1 MSFLTDSAVNQLFGY
16 IESNADRLLV
26 HDTEPTNYSEA
37 TTGALAEISVTS
49 ADYSRSATTDGRKT
63 QPAEKGTVAD
73 ASGTDNWVAQ
83 VDDDSS
89 ELLAVNPIPS
99 PASYT
104 DGLAYNVSSAFVEV
118 EDPA

>member
-1 MSFLTDSAVNQLFGY
+1 MAFLNDDAVNQLFNY
-16 IESNADRLLV
+16 LESNADRLLI

-37 TTGALAEISVTS
+37 TTAPLASIDVTGG
-49 ADYSRSATTDGRKT
+49 DYARSSTTDGRKT
-63 QPAEKGTVAD
+63 EVAEKGVIAD

-89 ELLAVNPIPS
+89 TLLAVNPIPS

-104 DGLAYNVSSAFVEV
+104 EGLAYNVSSVFTEV